1 MNKIWIIHNSEYGNS
16 EKISH
21 QLAEGLKDEY
31 EVTVKSIRGLT
42 PEEVAKEEPYGL
54 IVALR
59 VLAFRADY
67 EMRDLLD
74 RFDKQI
80 QKPISKIAYFFTHRL
95 KWKKLFAKGMNK
107 TLRKIGCV
115 EEICPEF
122 LEVKMEKAEGPA
134 VEGSD
139 EKIKEYISILK
150 TFLK

>member
-1 MNKIWIIHNSEYGNS
+1 MNKIWIIHNSEHGNS

-42 PEEVAKEEPYGL
+42 PEEVAQDEPYGL

-59 VLAFRADY
+59 VLAFRADN
-67 EMRDLLD
+67 EMRDFLVKLD
-74 RFDKQI
+74 KLM
-80 QKPISKIAYFFTHRL
+80 QKPLSKIAYFFTHAL
-95 KWKKLFAKGMNK
+95 KWKKLFAKGMDK
-107 TLRKIGCV
+107 TLKKIGCV

-122 LEVKMEKAEGPA
+122 LEVKMEKPEGPA
-134 VEGSD
+134 IDGSD
-139 EKIKEYISILK
+139 EKIKEYVSTLK